1 MNTAPA
7 TPTPPAAETP
17 APGWQPLPPRGARL
31 YALNH
36 ALGFGVPAVLA
47 AAALALSPLA
57 PPWWAMAMTV
67 PAAVAAGAW
76 IGVRR
81 HRRIFW
87 KLDDLGLWLRRGRL
101 WQAETFVPLTRV
113 QHLDLGRG
121 PLQRA
126 LRLAT
131 LVVHTAGTRAAEVT
145 VPLLDDADA
154 ERLRERLSLQ
164 PDQDGDAL

>member
-7 TPTPPAAETP
+7 TPTPPAAEAP

-67 PAAVAAGAW
+67 PAAVAVIAVIAGGALLGVLGALMAIPLAAALIGGTW
-76 IGVRR
+76 I
-81 HRRIFW
+81 W
-87 KLDDLGLWLRRGRL
+87 
-101 WQAETFVPLTRV
+101 TR
-113 QHLDLGRG
+113 
-121 PLQRA
+121 P
-126 LRLAT
+126 
-131 LVVHTAGTRAAEVT
+131 E
-145 VPLLDDADA
+145 
-154 ERLRERLSLQ
+154 
-164 PDQDGDAL
+164 